1 MQAVIGKMLWGQT
14 SNFYIPTFNFNS
26 KHDHFVVNNQQL
38 KTANSGQ
45 QQTVDT
51 SQQWTTTKGVSKGV
65 KWKWKMIKK
74 IVMEMENDKKS

>member
-1 MQAVIGKMLWGQT
+1 M
-14 SNFYIPTFNFNS
+14 
-26 KHDHFVVNNQQL
+26 VNNQQR

-65 KWKWKMIKK
+65 KWKWKIIKNRNGDGK
-74 IVMEMENDKKS
+74 